1 LGVGVSGSSPPPH
14 HLGMT
19 FPPRVQFPVV
29 FPRAGDYRLF
39 VQIKREER
47 IETAAFDLTVR

>member
-1 LGVGVSGSSPPPH
+1 
-14 HLGMT
+14 MT